1 MMRLILGGLLL
12 ATALSAQAKILYVD
26 AANGNDATSYA
37 ANSAGTPWASIGRA
51 MWGSTSMANPN
62 ASQAAQA
69 GDTVIVRAG
78 VYTTSQMTAT
88 RYIPAYNPV
97 NNGSYGNPIT
107 ISAEGTVTL
116 RSNTSGG
123 GSPIIGAFNKSYIVW
138 DGFYVDEPNIQTVS
152 DTGPVV
158 VWSSNNIT
166 IQNLTING
174 KTSGWN
180 DNHNSIRIE
189 DSRDSVIRNNRIF
202 GNRNAGMNANGSAI
216 MLYTSTNIT
225 IEHNEIYNSGGGIFV
240 KGANPG
246 PFNIRYNLIHHID
259 GGGIL
264 IGGVGTTVAQNG
276 ARIYQNVIRDNAEG
290 ITFIGYD
297 SVSPAN
303 IDVVNNTIHN
313 CSNGGI
319 FFKPNTA
326 GYSDIV
332 LRNNIIAD
340 STRAIQG
347 EDISDLRAMSFSHNM
362 YHGNSTV
369 SRIAY
374 TNYSF
379 DSWRSTFGKDTTGTS
394 VVDPLFVNRAGDDFR
409 LAAGS
414 PAVNAG
420 VDILN
425 LSGNGTSASVNLGA
439 YITGNEV
446 IGPTAQVATTAPPS
460 PPTAV
465 EIIR

>member
-1 MMRLILGGLLL
+1 MKRLILGGLLL
-12 ATALSAQAKILYVD
+12 TTVFSAQAKILYVD
-26 AANGNDATSYA
+26 VASGNDATTYS
-37 ANSAGTPWASIGRA
+37 ANGPSSPWRSIGRA
-51 MWGSTSMANPN
+51 VWGSTSMGNPN
-62 ASQAAQA
+62 GSQAAQA

-78 VYTTSQMTAT
+78 VYTATQMTGT
-88 RYIPAYNPV
+88 RYIPTYNPV

-116 RSNTSGG
+116 RSTTTG
-123 GSPIIGAFNKSYIVW
+123 GSGPIIGAFGKSYIVW
-138 DGFYVDEPNIQTVS
+138 DGFYVDEPNIQTTS

-158 VWSSNNIT
+158 IWSSNNIT
-166 IQNLTING
+166 LQNLTING
-174 KTSGWN
+174 KTSSWN

-189 DSRDSVIRNNRIF
+189 DSRDSLIRNNRIF
-202 GNRNAGMNANGSAI
+202 GNRNAGMNANGSAM
-216 MLYTSTNIT
+216 MLYTSSNIT

-240 KGANPG
+240 KGANTG

-264 IGGVGTTVAQNG
+264 IGGVGTNVAQNG

-340 STRAIQG
+340 SARGIQG
-347 EDISDLRAMSFSHNM
+347 EDISDLRAMTFSHNF
-362 YHGNSTV
+362 YHGDTTV

-379 DSWRSTFGKDTTGTS
+379 DSWRSNFSKDTAGS
-394 VVDPLFVNRAGDDFR
+394 RVVDPLFVNRSGDDFR

-420 VDILN
+420 LDILN
-425 LSGNGTSASVNLGA
+425 LAGNGTSASITVGA

-446 IGPTAQVATTAPPS
+446 IGPTSQVLTAPPS

-465 EIIR
+465 EVVP